1 MQCCVLVVQY
11 DRRGGVGV
19 GGQVGPQVDGRV
31 AVGGKP
37 VEVADEKFQPQ
48 CCCRQQADRR
58 RGAQFGGQ
66 HLPQAEACDHPA
78 GEQLHGKQRRQAEA
92 VKVDGQPGLGPDTGR
107 PQPDQHRDPRPDVQV
122 GAGGATVKDAG
133 RQ

>member
-66 HLPQAEACDHPA
+66 HLPQAETCDHPA
-78 GEQLHGKQRRQAEA
+78 DEQLHGKQRRQAEA
-92 VKVDGQPGLGPDTGR
+92 VKVDGQPGL
-107 PQPDQHRDPRPDVQV
+107 DQTQAAHSQTSTAAPGPDVQV
-122 GAGGATVKDAG
+122 GAGGAAVKDAG